1 MAELTFE
8 EQVKNILEESKN
20 DIVEQTKAAVKEK
33 IIYSL
38 NWNLGNEI
46 STYVKKYIEEYL
58 KDDIEKA
65 VIESKSEILE
75 SIKPIFSTVG
85 AEVAKAM
92 QKKVVDTMSTS
103 YKADQVLRN
112 LLGNQ

>member
-1 MAELTFE
+1 LAELTFE

-58 KDDIEKA
+58 IEYVKHYTWF
-65 VIESKSEILE
+65 ESEQGYARCILDGCR
-75 SIKPIFSTVG
+75 SIP
-85 AEVAKAM
+85 
-92 QKKVVDTMSTS
+92 
-103 YKADQVLRN
+103 
-112 LLGNQ
+112 LGL